1 MRIHLT
7 RTGRGA
13 LAAAAAA
20 ALAACSADKVQ
31 TPIEV
36 SVTPAGA
43 GANPTAALQLLAT
56 GIVASDRNNHGGY
69 VRDLALFGREA
80 YYFQLQDGRWIT
92 HYFRDYNDYTSF
104 AVGNWGGRFTNL
116 RNLDNL
122 ATAVK
127 AAATLTPAQVSAT
140 NGFIATERALQ
151 VLYLVNTRHDLGTPV
166 SVDPDPSKVTAFV
179 SRDSAFKFVVGQLDA
194 GYAALQQGGSA
205 FPFNLP
211 TAGGSG
217 YSGFTAPSAAAGA
230 TSYAAFNRA
239 LKARVEAYRG
249 SLGCG
254 ASCYQS
260 AKAALAQSFITPTLT
275 KDNLNLGVYNLYSSA
290 SGDVTN
296 TLWGIR
302 SDLYA
307 NMSITTDPAVPQSDA
322 RLAAKITSATS
333 RSQAGSDPSTRA
345 FSVYPQ
351 NSSPIPVIDNEELWL
366 LKAEIEWFAG
376 DKATAV
382 AALNAVAQAAGGA
395 TGNRYSNI
403 TTDTQFLDALL
414 TERRLSLLLE
424 GHRWIDMRRF
434 NRLAQLPAGGT
445 GFTVAKQQVVPQLEC
460 QTRDRTGDAAL
471 KGPGC
476 P

>member
-1 MRIHLT
+1 MRIHLLT
-7 RTGRGA
+7 RTGRGV
-13 LAAAAAA
+13 LAAATAAS
-20 ALAACSADKVQ
+20 LAACSADKIQ

-36 SVTPAGA
+36 NVTPEGA

-56 GIVASDRNNHGGY
+56 GIVAADRGNHGGY

-80 YYFQLQDGRWIT
+80 FYFQLQDGRWIT

-104 AVGNWGGRFTNL
+104 AVGNWAGRFTNL

-127 AAATLTPAQVSAT
+127 AASTLSAAQVAAT
-140 NGFIATERALQ
+140 NGFIGTERALQ

-166 SVDPDPSKVTAFV
+166 SVASDPSVVTPFV
-179 SRDSAFKFVVGQLDA
+179 SRDSAFKFIVGNLDA
-194 GYAALQQGGSA
+194 GYAALQQGGAA
-205 FPFNLP
+205 FPFTLP
-211 TAGGSG
+211 QASGSG
-217 YSGFTAPSAAAGA
+217 YAGFSTPAD
-230 TSYAAFNRA
+230 YAKFNRA
-239 LKARVEAYRG
+239 IKARVEAYRA

-260 AKAALAQSFITPTLT
+260 AKTALAQSFISATLSAA
-275 KDNLNLGVYNLYSSA
+275 NLNTGVYHLYSSA
-290 SGDVTN
+290 SGDATN
-296 TLWGIR
+296 TLWGLR
-302 SDLYA
+302 TDLYA
-307 NMSITTDPAVPQSDA
+307 NMAITTDPTVPQSDA
-322 RLAAKITSATS
+322 RLAAKLTTATS
-333 RSQAGSDPSTRA
+333 RSQAGSEASTRS
-345 FSVYPQ
+345 FTVYPQ

-366 LKAEIEWFAG
+366 LKAEIEWYAG
-376 DKATAV
+376 DKTAAV

-395 TGNRYSNI
+395 TGNRYTGI
-403 TTDTQFLDALL
+403 TTDAQFLDALL
-414 TERRLSLLLE
+414 AERRLSLMLE

-460 QTRDRTGDAAL
+460 QTRDRTGDASL